1 MATVQITFTDASTNE
16 DAFNIY
22 RSDDGS
28 SAVVDGAKL
37 VSQLAW
43 NGSAWQASQGALSN
57 GTASIQSG
65 SSTASPS
72 TQGQTF
78 ILQYTENDSGNFKY
92 GVTATNAI
100 GDSSITNSGTAV
112 NL

>member
-22 RSDDGS
+22 RSDDGV
-28 SAVVDGAKL
+28 SAVVDGSKL

-43 NGSAWQASQGALSN
+43 DGSAWQASQGALAN
-57 GTASIQSG
+57 NTVSIQAG

-72 TQGQTF
+72 TPGQTF
-78 ILQYTENDSGNFKY
+78 ILRYNETDTGEFKY
-92 GVTATNAI
+92 GVTASNAI
-100 GDSSITNSGTAV
+100 GDSDIRNSGTAV
-112 NL
+112 TL